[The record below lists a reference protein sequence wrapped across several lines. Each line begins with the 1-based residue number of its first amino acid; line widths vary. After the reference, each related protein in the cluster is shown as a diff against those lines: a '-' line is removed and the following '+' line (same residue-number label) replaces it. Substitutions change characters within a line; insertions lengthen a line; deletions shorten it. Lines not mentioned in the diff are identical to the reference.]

1 MKTAASMKKVSG
13 KVAAL
18 AMAISAGV
26 AAPAA
31 FGQDAKSANPCAPK
45 KQSKKAPCGPSNPCA
60 PKKRSANPCGPS
72 NPCGPK
78 KKKAE

>member
-1 MKTAASMKKVSG
+1 MKKVSR

-18 AMAISAGV
+18 ALAVSAGV
-26 AAPAA
+26 AAPHAVAQEAKGAA
-31 FGQDAKSANPCAPK
+31 PCAPK
-45 KQSKKAPCGPSNPCA
+45 SQRKGNPCGPSNPCG

-78 KKKAE
+78 KKKSE